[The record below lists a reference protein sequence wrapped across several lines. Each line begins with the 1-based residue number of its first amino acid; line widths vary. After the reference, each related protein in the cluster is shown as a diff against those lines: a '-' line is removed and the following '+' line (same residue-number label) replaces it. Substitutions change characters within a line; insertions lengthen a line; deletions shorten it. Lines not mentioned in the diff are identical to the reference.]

1 MTTQHSRANRMLSRS
16 VALSALVLVLTL
28 VVGLSSPLRA
38 QSLRMPPHEKI
49 VLKNGLTVLLLVKHG
64 VPLIDISTIVKA
76 GAVSDPAGQE
86 GLATITAALLRKG
99 TKTRTAQQF
108 SADLDYIGGSFEGEA
123 TSDYTVINAEFL
135 TKDLARGLE
144 LYSDALL
151 HPTFPEDETTK
162 LLAQSADA
170 IRSAKDDPQSVMFS
184 YYDGYLYGTHP
195 YGRSASGDDISMTRI
210 RREDVAKFYE
220 ANYAPSNTIIAI
232 AGEFNTD
239 EMKSKLEQT
248 FGSWPARTVKSEAI
262 PPVVPAKGKRLLLV
276 DKPDASQVYFTIG
289 NTGVSATDPDRVAI
303 RVVNTIFGGRFTSEL
318 NEALR
323 VESGYTY
330 GAESFFDD
338 RKVAG
343 PFAIFSFTKN
353 ETTTPAIDLALQVLA
368 KLHKDGVTEK
378 QLNSAKSYIK
388 GQFPP
393 NIETSRQLARI
404 IASHEFYGL
413 GDDEVNQ
420 LEARVDAVT
429 PEVARQIIQ
438 KHFPAENLVFVLIG
452 KAAAVGPALRKY
464 APTQDTRAIADPGFW
479 PAPAVASKK

>member
-1 MTTQHSRANRMLSRS
+1 MTISRESRFVLLSLLI
-16 VALSALVLVLTL
+16 AAILTATFAA
-28 VVGLSSPLRA
+28 GSFAPLCA
-38 QSLRMPPHEKI
+38 QSLRMPPHEKV

-64 VPLIDISTIVKA
+64 VPLVNISTIVKA
-76 GAVSDPAGQE
+76 GAASDPAGQE
-86 GLATITAALLRKG
+86 GLANVTAELLRKG

-108 SADLDYIGGSFEGEA
+108 AADLDFIGGSLEA
-123 TSDYTVINAEFL
+123 EAGSDYSVVNVEFL

-144 LYSDALL
+144 LFSDALL

-170 IRSAKDDPQSVMFS
+170 IRAAKDDPQSVAIP
-184 YYDGYLYGTHP
+184 YYVGYLYGTHP
-195 YGRSASGDDISMTRI
+195 YGRPASGDEVSLTRI
-210 RREDVAKFYE
+210 RRDDVAKFYE

-232 AGEFNTD
+232 AGEFNAD

-248 FGSWPARTVKSEAI
+248 FGAWPARTVKTETI
-262 PPVVPAKGKRLLLV
+262 PPVTPAKGKRLLLI
-276 DKPDASQVYFTIG
+276 DKPDASQVYFAIG

-303 RVVNTIFGGRFTSEL
+303 RVVNTIFGGRFTSDL

-368 KLHKDGVTEK
+368 KLHKDGVTEA
-378 QLNSAKSYIK
+378 QLKSAKSYIK

-393 NIETSRQLARI
+393 SIETSRQLARI

-413 GDDEVNQ
+413 TDDEVNQ
-420 LEARVDAVT
+420 LDARVDAVT
-429 PEVARQIIQ
+429 PEIARQVIQ

-452 KAAAVGPALRKY
+452 KASAVGPAVKKY
-464 APTQDTRAIADPGFW
+464 AQTQDARAISDPGFW
-479 PAPAVASKK
+479 PAPAATSKK